1 MIDTIAYAL
10 LGGFALL
17 LGYSFVGYPLL
28 LRLLAAVR
36 RKPEPHSRQAE
47 WPTVSISVPV
57 YNEEAQIRGLL
68 ESLLSLDYPA
78 DRRQILVTS
87 DHSTDR
93 TDEIVREYAERGV
106 ELLRMPKRGGKTAA
120 ENAAAAR
127 LTGEIVVNTDASIR
141 IRPDALKPL
150 LAAFADPTV
159 GVASGRDV
167 SVAHIEADAN
177 ITEAG
182 YVGYEMSVRALETR
196 ADGIIGASGCFY
208 AIRAH
213 LHRVPLPEHLSR
225 DFASALIAREHGY
238 RAVSVEE
245 AVCLVPRTASLQREY
260 RRKVRTLSRGM
271 ETLWF
276 KRHLLNPLRYGTFA
290 WMLWSHKVCRWMV
303 PPGML
308 VAAIAIV
315 LLSLD
320 SEAGRVLA
328 TLGVVGCV
336 LAWLGWTWPASRP
349 MPRLLSLPTSVV
361 LMTVAGVHSLN
372 KALHG
377 DENATWEPTRR
388 ETALSTEPNA

>member
-1 MIDTIAYAL
+1 MHTFAYLL
-10 LGGFALL
+10 LGGYVLL
-17 LGYSFVGYPLL
+17 LGYSFVGYPLI
-28 LRLLAAVR
+28 LRLLAAR
-36 RKPEPHSRQAE
+36 RPKPGPGSHPEE

-68 ESLLSLDYPA
+68 ESLLALDYPA
-78 DRRQILVTS
+78 ERRQILVIS
-87 DHSTDR
+87 DHSSDR
-93 TDEIVREYAERGV
+93 TDEIVAEYAQRGV
-106 ELLRMPKRGGKTAA
+106 ELMRMPKRGGKTAG
-120 ENAAAAR
+120 ENAAAPW

-150 LAAFADPTV
+150 VAAFADPSV

-167 SVAHIEADAN
+167 SIAHVAADAN
-177 ITEAG
+177 VTEAG
-182 YVGYEMSVRALETR
+182 YVGYEMAIRALETR
-196 ADGIIGASGCFY
+196 AGGIVGASGCFY

-213 LHRVPLPEHLSR
+213 LHRAPLPAHLSR

-238 RAVSVEE
+238 RAVSVDA
-245 AVCLVPRTASLQREY
+245 AVCLVPRTASLKREY

-276 KRHLLNPLRYGTFA
+276 KRHLLNPLRHGAFA

-308 VAAIAIV
+308 AAGLAVV
-315 LLSLD
+315 LLSID
-320 SEAGRVLA
+320 TEAGRVLA
-328 TLGVVGCV
+328 AAGGVVGT
-336 LAWLGWTWPASRP
+336 LAVMGWTWPSSKP
-349 MPRLLSLPTSVV
+349 MPRFLSLPTSVV
-361 LMTVAGVHSLN
+361 LMTLAGVHSLN

-388 ETALSTEPNA
+388 EAALTPEPRA